1 MIGCGTV
8 GQGLLPLL
16 LKSNFIRA
24 EQLTI
29 ITADDAGRAVATQ
42 YGVTYLIEPI
52 LSDNL
57 ASLLELHLD
66 AGDLLLNL
74 SVGVSSLALIAW
86 CKSHDVMYLDTC
98 VEPWQGGYVTR
109 HDNDLHTTNGWLR
122 EQALALHTPGAATAV
137 IAHGMNPGL
146 ISHFV
151 KTALRELAQRL
162 SLSVCDTPDWAALAQ
177 SLGVRVVHLVE
188 RDTQDDGQPLGLG
201 SFANT
206 WSAHGL
212 YSEACVQHA
221 ELAWGTHEKKFPVG
235 ALVFPFGRALRLS
248 QPGAEISLQSWSPSQ
263 GKTQGL
269 LITHHEVHSIA
280 ALLNSGN
287 YQPSVAYVYTP
298 CPKACESLAQL
309 RAGNT
314 VADFRVLDHRLLQG
328 VDEIGVL
335 LIHDRGALWHGCTL
349 NSEEARHLM
358 PHNSATSLQVV
369 AGIMGALVWM
379 LDHPRAGVVEAE
391 SMDSAQILAIARPYL
406 GTISTAVTDSHADTA
421 LDYATF
427 LLPET
432 AVTAHSSATV
442 GYIRHANSGECADE
456 AIS

>member
-1 MIGCGTV
+1 MIGCGAV

-42 YGVTYLIEPI
+42 YGVTYQVEPI
-52 LSDNL
+52 SPDNL

-74 SVGVSSLALIAW
+74 SVGVSSLALIEW
-86 CKSHDVMYLDTC
+86 CKSHEVMYLDTC
-98 VEPWQGGYVTR
+98 VEPWQGGYIAR
-109 HDNDLHTTNGWLR
+109 HDNDLHTSNGWLR

-146 ISHFV
+146 ISHLL
-151 KTALRELAQRL
+151 KAALRELAQL
-162 SLSVCDTPDWAALAQ
+162 LCISVSDTPDWAALAQ
-177 SLGVRVVHLVE
+177 NLGVKVVHLVE

-212 YSEACVQHA
+212 YSEACLQHA

-235 ALVFPFGRALRLS
+235 ASVFPFSRALRLS

-309 RAGNT
+309 RAGNSVT
-314 VADFRVLDHRLLQG
+314 DFRVLDHRLLQG
-328 VDEIGVL
+328 EDEIGVL

-349 NSEEARHLM
+349 SSDEARQLM

-369 AGIMGALVWM
+369 AGIMGALMWM

-406 GTISTAVTDSHADTA
+406 GTISTAVTDSHADAA

-427 LLPET
+427 LLPEP
-432 AVTAHSSATV
+432 AVPAHSSATV